1 MLIIGE
7 KGREHKQNK
16 EVPLNFEKMSVF
28 FCTTLDFI
36 FPSLTKVVIL
46 HPGADR
52 DVELDLSSIA
62 GTDIVILH

>member
-1 MLIIGE
+1 
-7 KGREHKQNK
+7 
-16 EVPLNFEKMSVF
+16 MSVF
-28 FCTTLDFI
+28 FCTTLGFI